1 MAMARN
7 TDLDWKHFGEHNP
20 FYGVLS
26 HPEFS
31 NSNLTP
37 ASIEQ
42 FYDSGAE
49 HVQAVLKRAEQ
60 LFGEQPRFRQ
70 IVDFGCGVGRLTLPF
85 ARYADE
91 VIGIDVSEGM
101 LAKARER
108 CARTGVY
115 NVRFLIGNDALSG
128 LSIRPDLIH
137 SFIVFQHI
145 PVARGMSI
153 IQSLLDHLAPGG
165 TGALHIT
172 FGMVA
177 SRATEAEKVRR
188 NRRKRLV
195 KRILDHLPNFFM
207 RPYMQMNDYRVDQIL
222 VKLHTAGATCVH
234 IDLVEQVGHLG
245 GFFYF
250 RKETVLPAPPP
261 QA

>member
-1 MAMARN
+1 MARN
-7 TDLDWKHFGEHNP
+7 TDLDWKHFGDHNP

-31 NSNLTP
+31 SGNLTA

-42 FYDSGAE
+42 FYESGTE
-49 HVQAVLKRAEQ
+49 HVQTVLKRVEQ
-60 LFGEQPRFRQ
+60 LFDGQRRFRQ

-85 ARYADE
+85 SGHAEE

-108 CARTGVY
+108 CARIGVY
-115 NVRFLIGNDALSG
+115 NVRFLIGNDLLSG
-128 LSIRPDLIH
+128 LPMRPDLIH

-153 IQSLLDHLAPGG
+153 IQSLLDHLAPDGI
-165 TGALHIT
+165 GALHIT

-177 SRATEAEKVRR
+177 SRPTEAERVRR

-234 IDLVEQVGHLG
+234 IDLVEQAGHLA

-250 RKETVLPAPPP
+250 RKKAALPEPAT
-261 QA
+261 QG